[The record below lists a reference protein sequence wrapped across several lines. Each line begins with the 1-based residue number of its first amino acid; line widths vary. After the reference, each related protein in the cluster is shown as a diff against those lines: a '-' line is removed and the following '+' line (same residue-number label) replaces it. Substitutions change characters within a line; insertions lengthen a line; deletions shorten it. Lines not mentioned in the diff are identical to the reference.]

1 MIARSVLV
9 CFAALSLV
17 GCGSTEVH
25 EVLLRRPT
33 SAPRGNVELYVV
45 GRPPPRPY
53 YEVAL
58 LQAIGNGTHADVP
71 DVTNALEGRA
81 QVLGCDAVVG
91 IHVELGST
99 RAHATGVCVMWRA
112 GVVPQAAP
120 PAAPPS
126 APAPSTPQ
134 EPPASDGASDATS
147 I

>member
-9 CFAALSLV
+9 CCAALSLA
-17 GCGSTEVH
+17 GCGSTELH

-33 SAPRGNVELYVV
+33 GAPHGEVELYVV
-45 GRPPPRPY
+45 GRPPSRPY

-58 LQAIGNGTHADVP
+58 LQAIGHGTQADVP
-71 DVTNALEGRA
+71 DVTNALARRGQA
-81 QVLGCDAVVG
+81 LGCDAVVG

-112 GVVPQAAP
+112 AVVPQAAP
-120 PAAPPS
+120 PAPPPTR
-126 APAPSTPQ
+126 PAPSSP
-134 EPPASDGASDATS
+134 EDSPASGDASDATS

>member
-1 MIARSVLV
+1 MIARSVLG
-9 CFAALSLV
+9 CFAALSLA
-17 GCGSTEVH
+17 GCGSTELH

-33 SAPRGNVELYVV
+33 GAPRGDVELYVI
-45 GRPPPRPY
+45 GRPPQRPY

-71 DVTNALEGRA
+71 DVTNALERRA

-99 RAHATGVCVMWRA
+99 RAHATGVCVMWRTA
-112 GVVPQAAP
+112 VVPQAAP
-120 PAAPPS
+120 PAA
-126 APAPSTPQ
+126 APIAPVPSTPQ
-134 EPPASDGASDATS
+134 AAPASDGASDATS